1 VLDLQVAG
9 YDRIPGATQWH
20 RRGHRLGRP
29 GLPAQPGERWPQ
41 DQPGLL
47 SAGAEGP
54 SRQPPRLIHAHA
66 LRDGDFWKNQREIT
80 DTGERYDL
88 VVVGAGISGLAA
100 AHFYRSARPDA
111 NILIL
116 DNHDDF
122 GGHAKRNEFHLGDKL
137 HLLDGGTLEIA
148 SLRPYSSVAGLL
160 KDLGVDPVA
169 LSKACDRDELYP
181 SLGLTRAIF
190 FDRET
195 FGEDRLVPGV
205 PMGRQKADAGAWHAF
220 LARTP
225 LSPAVRRDIERIE
238 TEPIDYMPGLTPE
251 QKKDHLSRISY
262 RDYLLKIAQVDPAV
276 IPFYQTATQGEWG
289 VGIDAV
295 SALDC
300 WGFGLSGFQGLNL
313 KRGSA
318 PRMGYT
324 PAGYAHG
331 GSYTVHFPDGNAT
344 IARLLSAN

>member
-1 VLDLQVAG
+1 MGDERRWTDKSLGMDRRIARRDLLDGIAVPIGL
-9 YDRIPGATQWH
+9 IGA
-20 RRGHRLGRP
+20 RSA
-29 GLPAQPGERWPQ
+29 PAQSGESWRQ
-41 DQPGLL
+41 DQPGYYPPVLQGL
-47 SAGAEGP
+47 RGSHPGSFEG
-54 SRQPPRLIHAHA
+54 AHA

-88 VVVGAGISGLAA
+88 VVVGAGISGLSA
-100 AHFYRSARPDA
+100 AHFYRVGRPDA
-111 NILIL
+111 KILIL

-122 GGHAKRNEFHLGDKL
+122 GGHAKRNEFHLGAKL
-137 HLLDGGTLEIA
+137 HLLNGGTLEVD
-148 SLRPYSSVAGLL
+148 SPRPYSSVADGLL

-195 FGEDRLVPGV
+195 FGQDLLVPGV
-205 PMGRQKADAGAWHAF
+205 PVGRQKADAGVWQAF

-225 LSPAVRRDIERIE
+225 LSPTVQRDIERIE
-238 TEPIDYMPGLTPE
+238 IGPIDYMPGLSSE

-289 VGIDAV
+289 VGINAV

-300 WGFGLSGFQGLNL
+300 WVSGC
-313 KRGSA
+313 
-318 PRMGYT
+318 
-324 PAGYAHG
+324 
-331 GSYTVHFPDGNAT
+331 PDFKG
-344 IARLLSAN
+344 